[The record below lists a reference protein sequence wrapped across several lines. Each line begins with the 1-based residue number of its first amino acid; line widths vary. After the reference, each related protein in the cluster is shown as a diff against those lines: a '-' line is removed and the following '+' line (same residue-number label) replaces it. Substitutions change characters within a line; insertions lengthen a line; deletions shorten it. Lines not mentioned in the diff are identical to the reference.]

1 MELEKH
7 HEMVERCIRCSLC
20 KWIPQIQIRSQK
32 FASIC
37 PSIDE
42 YNFHN
47 YSGGGRLI
55 TALLILEKKIPFNDK
70 LLELVAACTECGGC
84 DIACKY
90 LNNLE
95 LLEIIQLTRE
105 DLVKMGHGPLPNHKK
120 FVENTVKF
128 HNPYGEPHENR
139 FKWLPTSVKIK
150 SGSEFGY
157 FAGCTSSY
165 RRKEIAIATT
175 SVFNKLG
182 IEFSVLDPNEFCCG
196 SPVYRVGEIEKAKEL
211 FSKNIEL
218 IEKTGIKTLIT
229 SCAGCYAM
237 FKAEY
242 PKVLKKK
249 LPFNVMHTSE
259 LIANLLKE
267 GKIKFTK
274 QNTPLT
280 ITYHDPCHL
289 GRCSEPYKDWA
300 GKMTEPIPLINIPIP
315 PKPKRQGTF
324 GVYEPPRNVLSKIP
338 GIKLV
343 EMERIK
349 EYAYCCGAGG
359 GVKSAFPEFAINTSK
374 RRVVEAK
381 STGASTIVSCCPF
394 CSTNLQDGIKAA
406 GLDMKF
412 YDLIELVDKAL

>member
-1 MELEKH
+1 
-7 HEMVERCIRCSLC
+7 MVS
-20 KWIPQIQIRSQK
+20 
-32 FASIC
+32 
-37 PSIDE
+37 
-42 YNFHN
+42 
-47 YSGGGRLI
+47 
-55 TALLILEKKIPFNDK
+55 
-70 LLELVAACTECGGC
+70 
-84 DIACKY
+84 
-90 LNNLE
+90 
-95 LLEIIQLTRE
+95 
-105 DLVKMGHGPLPNHKK
+105 
-120 FVENTVKF
+120 
-128 HNPYGEPHENR
+128 
-139 FKWLPTSVKIK
+139 
-150 SGSEFGY
+150 
-157 FAGCTSSY
+157 
-165 RRKEIAIATT
+165 RR
-175 SVFNKLG
+175 
-182 IEFSVLDPNEFCCG
+182 
-196 SPVYRVGEIEKAKEL
+196 
-211 FSKNIEL
+211 
-218 IEKTGIKTLIT
+218 
-229 SCAGCYAM
+229 
-237 FKAEY
+237 
-242 PKVLKKK
+242 
-249 LPFNVMHTSE
+249 
-259 LIANLLKE
+259 
-267 GKIKFTK
+267 KIKFTK

-394 CSTNLQDGIKAA
+394 CSTNLQDGIKAG